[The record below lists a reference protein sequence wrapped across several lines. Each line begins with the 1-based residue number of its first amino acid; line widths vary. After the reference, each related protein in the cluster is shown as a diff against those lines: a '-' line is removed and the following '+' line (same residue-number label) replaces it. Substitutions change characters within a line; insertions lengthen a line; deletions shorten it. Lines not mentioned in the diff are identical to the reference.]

1 MHDNRNF
8 IIGVLSVTATILFVG
23 LLIVTSTGQNQAMA
37 IGQIDRG
44 GDYILVTGQFT
55 ENTELVYVVDA
66 ASRRMISYSYETS
79 TRDFVLWDAIDLAR
93 IVGTAEENPPRGK
106 RGR

>member
-1 MHDNRNF
+1 MTDNRNF
-8 IIGVLSVTATILFVG
+8 IIGVLSITAVILFVG
-23 LLIVTSTGQNQAMA
+23 LVVVMSIGSTPAMA

-66 ASRRMISYSYETS
+66 AAKRMIAYSYEAS
-79 TRDFVLWDAIDLAR
+79 TRDFVLWHTIDLAR
-93 IVGTAEENPPRGK
+93 IGGAA
-106 RGR
+106 GR